1 MTIKSL
7 PLLLGASMAFLI
19 FATLLI
25 RAIIRLLRSNRAQI
39 VAAGPMVAE
48 QQVTLAEP
56 LSLRFLVEAPRFAPW
71 LRHLKF
77 EVTEIATARTSRLG
91 YDFVRAQ
98 GAVYGVTTIRVP
110 LGTLMVEQP
119 GEYLIRVIGLEPG
132 KDYGQSKILLSRP
145 YLGRLILQ
153 IIAIVFC
160 GLGLLGSLIL
170 ALWQLFPLQQG

>member
-1 MTIKSL
+1 MAIKSF
-7 PLLLGASMAFLI
+7 PLLFSASTAFLI
-19 FATLLI
+19 FGTLLI
-25 RAIIRLLRSNRAQI
+25 RAIVRLVRANRAQI

-56 LSLRFLVEAPRFAPW
+56 ASLRFLVEVPRFATW
-71 LRHLKF
+71 LRNLEF
-77 EVTEIATARTSRLG
+77 EVTEMATAKTTKLS

-98 GAVYGVTTIRVP
+98 GAVYGVTTMRLP
-110 LGTLMVEQP
+110 LGTVIGEHP

-132 KDYGQSKILLSRP
+132 KDYGQSKVMLSRP
-145 YLGRLILQ
+145 YLGRMILQ

-160 GLGLLGSLIL
+160 ALGLLGSLLL